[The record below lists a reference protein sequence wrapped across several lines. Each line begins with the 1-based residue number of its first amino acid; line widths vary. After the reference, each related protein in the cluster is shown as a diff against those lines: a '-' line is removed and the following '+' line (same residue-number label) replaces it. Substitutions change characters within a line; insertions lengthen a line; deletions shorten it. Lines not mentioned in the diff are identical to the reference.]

1 MLIPNNIKLRS
12 VYLIPL
18 SFLIAILIGT
28 LLLALPISSAEGN
41 WTSFPDALFSA
52 TTSICVTGLVVKETF
67 RYWSL
72 FGQVVILIL
81 IQIGGIGVL
90 TAIATLMLITR
101 RHFTLSDRLMLRDA
115 LNLDSISGLLG
126 FLTRIISGTLAIEA
140 AGAVLY
146 MFAFVPR
153 FGPGRGIW
161 VSVFNAVSAFC
172 NAGMDI
178 LGPDS
183 LISYRE
189 NPLVLFVTMILIVSG
204 GLGYVVWMDI
214 RLKVSSGH
222 KRRYSPGQIYQ
233 RLSEHT
239 KLVLS
244 LTTLLLFL
252 GTVVIF
258 FAEYNNPQTLGEMS
272 LPYKLLNSLFESVT
286 LRTAGF
292 ASFSQSGMTNA
303 SCLFS
308 YLLMFIGGSPI
319 GTAGGVKTTT
329 FYLAVINIASYITVN
344 KKTYVFRRSVSAEQ
358 MKKASVIIEVSLAT
372 VFILLFL
379 LLATNPVGITDGL
392 FEIVSACGT
401 VGLTRDLT
409 STLNTAGKLIVT
421 TGMYLGRIGP
431 ISMACFLAA
440 PQKDIHAGHYAEG
453 NFYIG

>member
-222 KRRYSPGQIYQ
+222 KRRYSPGQIFQ

-252 GTVVIF
+252 GAVVIF

-329 FYLAVINIASYITVN
+329 FYLAFINIASYITVN

>member
-329 FYLAVINIASYITVN
+329 FYLAVINVASYITVN

-358 MKKASVIIEVSLAT
+358 MKKASVIMEVSLAT

>member
-222 KRRYSPGQIYQ
+222 KRRYSPGQIFQ

-358 MKKASVIIEVSLAT
+358 MKKASVIMEVSLAT